1 MHPWTLRKE
10 NGFLPAGLQGEGG
23 VSDNGK
29 YEMLWR
35 AAIASGADGFFV
47 DNVKEL
53 EALLEQTRP

>member
-1 MHPWTLRKE
+1 
-10 NGFLPAGLQGEGG
+10 LQGEGG